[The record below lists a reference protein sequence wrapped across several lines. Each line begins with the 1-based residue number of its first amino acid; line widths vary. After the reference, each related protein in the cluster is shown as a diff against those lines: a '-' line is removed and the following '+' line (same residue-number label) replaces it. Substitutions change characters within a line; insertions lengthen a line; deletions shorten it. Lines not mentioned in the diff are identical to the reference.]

1 MKKNSDSDYHC
12 SYYRYHCWSQ
22 HPTPHP
28 ASHHNYG
35 SQITRYPTTTTDYRN
50 DHC

>member
-1 MKKNSDSDYHC
+1 MKKILIPIITVLIIGTIVGLSTLHL
-12 SYYRYHCWSQ
+12 
-22 HPTPHP
+22 
-28 ASHHNYG
+28 ASHHNHG